1 MESLEI
7 NYNQYKLHQAVI
19 STIKNLGQYN
29 TYEEEI
35 RRRIFEAHQ
44 KASSLDE

>member
-1 MESLEI
+1 MPILSD
-7 NYNQYKLHQAVI
+7 YSQYKLHQAVI
-19 STIKNLGQYN
+19 TTIKKLGQYD